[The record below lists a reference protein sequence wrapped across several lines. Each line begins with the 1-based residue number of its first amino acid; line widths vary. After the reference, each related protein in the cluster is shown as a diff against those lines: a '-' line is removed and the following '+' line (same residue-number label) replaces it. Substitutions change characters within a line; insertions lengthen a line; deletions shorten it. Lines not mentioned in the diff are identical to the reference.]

1 MKLRGI
7 FSTVLLLAA
16 PLAAQNFFPLEQI
29 KPGMR
34 GTGLTVFSG
43 YQPEEFQVEV
53 VEVLRNFHPN
63 RNLILVRL
71 QGKKAE
77 FTGVAAG
84 MSGSPIYFDGKLAG
98 ALSYSIAAF
107 VKEPLAGVTPISEM
121 LEIIEREASRNSE
134 LAAARESGENKFLE
148 MALGLVAPSWENFT
162 PTHLLQQRLTTAQP
176 FQPLLVPLNFSG
188 FQPDLLAQAT
198 ELLKPAG
205 FLAMSGGTASDEKVD
220 KDAFVPGAAVS
231 AVLVTGATD
240 IEAIGTVT
248 YREGNKM
255 LAFGHPFFNSGPV
268 ELPIALAKVLTV
280 VPSELSAFKI
290 GVSAQMLGALRQD
303 RTTGIYGELGN
314 LPRML
319 PMNVRYVDE
328 TGKAS
333 SYQFQF
339 TDERSLNTLMPLI
352 LRFVLVNT
360 LQSGRLA
367 IGENSL
373 QLTGAVRLLDGQKVS
388 LDNFYPGLTA
398 IPGFGSLNGIL
409 QSTGEVAGVLGA
421 VMANNFQPANVAAVD
436 LSFTSLPG
444 RRSASVDHVWLDRNE
459 AEPGDS
465 INVFT
470 RVKIHRG
477 AEVLV
482 RKTLVIPKTASGAF
496 LNVVVGSGRD
506 MTLLEQRSA
515 PGRFA
520 VQNFEQLTTLLNA
533 RRRNDFLYYQLR
545 VPDRGLVIEGEELSS
560 LPPTAFAVLQTQ
572 NLKGN
577 ATFARERT
585 LLELQHKIMLPSA
598 PHSSAERGQEHLP
611 YALTGSKTI
620 RLRLR

>member
-34 GTGLTVFSG
+34 GAGLTVFSG

-71 QGKKAE
+71 HGQKAE

-84 MSGSPIYFDGKLAG
+84 MSGSPIYFEGKLAG

-148 MALGLVAPSWENFT
+148 MALGLVAPTWENFT
-162 PTHLLQQRLTTAQP
+162 PTNLLQQRATAAQP

-198 ELLKPAG
+198 ELLQPAG
-205 FLAMSGGTASDEKVD
+205 FLAMSGGTASDEAVD
-220 KDAFVPGAAVS
+220 KDDFVPGAAVS

-240 IEAIGTVT
+240 VEAIGTVT
-248 YREGNKM
+248 YRDGNKM

-303 RTTGIYGELGN
+303 RTTGIYGELGKV
-314 LPRML
+314 PRLL

-339 TDERSLNTLMPLI
+339 TDERSLSTLMPLI

-373 QLTGAVRLLDGQKVS
+373 QLSGEVRLLDGQKVS

-506 MTLLEQRSA
+506 MTLLEQRTA

-545 VPDRGLVIEGEELSS
+545 APDRGLVIEGEELSS
-560 LPPTAFAVLQTQ
+560 LPPTAFAVLQAQ

-598 PHSSAERGQEHLP
+598 PLASAERGQEHLP